1 MSKSVR
7 LIDVALASKTSVK
20 TVSRVLNDDPR
31 VADSTRVLVKKKIDE
46 LGYQVDLIA
55 RSLRTLSLIHI

>member
-20 TVSRVLNDDPR
+20 TVSRVLNDNPR

-46 LGYQVDLIA
+46 LG
-55 RSLRTLSLIHI
+55 